1 VPTSRRTFLRASSA
15 AAAGLAVVN
24 QVAAQTAPA
33 AAPPAA
39 PAAAPA
45 RPATRPNADEALKML
60 QEGNARFVGGKGTQA
75 CRTPADFSASA
86 AAQYPFA
93 VVVTCADSRVS
104 PEILFDQGVGDLFV
118 VRVAG
123 NVVAGSGALV
133 KGSIEYGVA
142 ELGAPLIVVLGHSNC
157 GALKAAIQHIDKHDS
172 LPGSINGLVELIKPA
187 VARVRKQPGDLLD
200 NAIRANVDDGVK
212 RLKTLKPIVA
222 AAVAKGSVKVVGGV
236 YDLASGKITMV
247 G

>member
-1 VPTSRRTFLRASSA
+1 MSTSRRTFLRVSGA

-24 QVAAQTAPA
+24 QAVAQT
-33 AAPPAA
+33 APPAA

-45 RPATRPNADEALKML
+45 KPAARPNADEALKML
-60 QEGNARFVGGKGTQA
+60 QEGNARFVGGKATQA
-75 CRTPADFSASA
+75 SRTPADFSTSA

-93 VVVTCADSRVS
+93 VIVACADSRVS
-104 PEILFDQGVGDLFV
+104 PEIIFDQGVGDVFV

-157 GALKAAIQHIDKHDS
+157 GALKAAIQHIDKKDS
-172 LPGSINGLVELIKPA
+172 LPGSINGLVDLIKPA
-187 VARVRKQPGDLLD
+187 VARVRKSPGDLLN
-200 NAIRANVDDGVK
+200 NAIRANVEDGVK
-212 RLKTLKPIVA
+212 RLRTLQPIVSA
-222 AAVAKGSVKVVGGV
+222 GVAKGKVKVVGGV
-236 YDLASGKITMV
+236 YDLASGKVTLLA
-247 G
+247 